1 MRSTHSSPGRAA
13 LGCAIVSTTFL
24 AVSPVLAQTAR
35 SGSGNESARQMQQL
49 AAERGQLQSE
59 NARLKQELDALK
71 KQQETASSADSGL
84 KQRAQASE
92 ANASRLAAANAAT
105 TDKLSRTEAQM
116 EALVA
121 KFRETA
127 QALKDVETERNAL
140 RSASQKAGRDYA
152 ACHSANGQLIEM
164 NGEVLDR
171 LEHTGFWTKAAA
183 DEPFTRLKRTQLQN
197 LSDEY
202 RARAAELTVAP
213 PVGDGGAKP

>member
-1 MRSTHSSPGRAA
+1 MRSIRSISRRCAHGAAILLVAA
-13 LGCAIVSTTFL
+13 LAS
-24 AVSPVLAQTAR
+24 APALAQTAR

-71 KQQETASSADSGL
+71 KQQEAASSADSSF

-92 ANASRLAAANAAT
+92 ANASRLAATSAAT

-116 EALVA
+116 ESLVA

-127 QALKDVETERNAL
+127 QALKDLETERNAL
-140 RSASQKAGRDYA
+140 RSANQKAGRDFT
-152 ACHSANGQLIEM
+152 ACRSANGQLIEM
-164 NGEVLDR
+164 NGEILDR
-171 LEHTGFWTKAAA
+171 LEHTGFWTKVAA

-202 RARAAELTVAP
+202 RAKAHDLVVAP
-213 PVGDGGAKP
+213 PADTAGSKP

>member
-1 MRSTHSSPGRAA
+1 M
-13 LGCAIVSTTFL
+13 
-24 AVSPVLAQTAR
+24 SPVHAQTAR
-35 SGSGNESARQMQQL
+35 SGSGNEASRQLQQL

-105 TDKLSRTEAQM
+105 TDKLGRTEAQM

-127 QALKDVETERNAL
+127 QALKDIETERNAL
-140 RSASQKAGRDYA
+140 RSSNQKAGRDFA
-152 ACHSANGQLIEM
+152 ACRSANGQLIEM

-171 LEHTGFWTKAAA
+171 LEHTGFWTKVAA

-202 RARAAELTVAP
+202 RAKAAELTVAP
-213 PVGDGGAKP
+213 PAGDGGAKP